1 MTYLILGIVAFV
13 IGFGLRWIADK
24 RQLKQR
30 QKIWVVVEDIPE
42 INDWSILRIYGER
55 GSSVQ
60 VDFFNMSKEN
70 RDKAAEAELQDSYRH
85 ELKLKSIDTEV
96 LFCNPLERY

>member
-1 MTYLILGIVAFV
+1 MEYLILGIVAFT
-13 IGFGLRWIADK
+13 IGFGLRWIVDK
-24 RQLKQR
+24 RRPNKR

-55 GSSVQ
+55 GSNVE

-70 RDKAAEAELQDSYRH
+70 RDKATEAELQNSKRH
-85 ELKLKSIDTEV
+85 ESQLKSIDTEV